1 MKLNMQIFHE
11 FFYSDGHGERRGK
24 ANVSYTGRHFF
35 SYSTEIGYLYN
46 KTGRSVLFVSDYGFS
61 TTTRG
66 HLSALIAA
74 APVDFIRVPFD
85 WNDNFSYREAEF
97 PAEMAGRFAER
108 LAQFRPEQFTRAEN
122 RREFSDISK
131 RYTQFMGAT
140 GQKIPAKTRALIDK
154 LKKLAAD
161 TEENRQARR
170 AQSAKLA
177 EQTRR
182 RNEEKR
188 RREQEERERRERE
201 ERAERE
207 RREQIL
213 AAAGANTI
221 IARAII
227 AFARGTT
234 SEDIRRAATNTL
246 QEQYPEC
253 AFIWPGVKNPDT
265 VETSKGIHVSKTTAR
280 RLLALWNA
288 GRARVGM
295 HCGPYV
301 VRNIDPEFVQIGC
314 HKIPV
319 DNLRELA
326 AALN

>member
-24 ANVSYTGRHFF
+24 ANVNYTGRHFF

-46 KTGRSVLFVSDYGFS
+46 KTGRPVLFVSDYGFS

-85 WNDNFSYREAEF
+85 WYDDFSYSESEF

-122 RREFSDISK
+122 RQDFHDVVE
-131 RYTQFMGAT
+131 RYAKFMDTT
-140 GQKIPAKTRALIDK
+140 GQKIPAKIRTLVNT
-154 LKKLAAD
+154 LEKLAAD

-213 AAAGANTI
+213 TAAGANTI
-221 IARAII
+221 TARAII
-227 AFARGTT
+227 AFAGGTT
-234 SEDIRRAATNTL
+234 SGDIRRAATNTL
-246 QEQYPEC
+246 REQYPEC

-265 VETSKGIHVSKTTAR
+265 VETSKGIHVSKTTVR

-295 HCGPYV
+295 HCGPYM
-301 VRNIDPEFVQIGC
+301 VRDIAPDFVQIGC